1 MKARIT
7 TAYSGYYKFA
17 CEAGEGV
24 ARLKKT
30 AYRKFRREMD
40 SLERGSGGNS
50 AAAPEDVREEIPT
63 TGDWVEL
70 EWNPSGESRIVST
83 YPRRTRFER
92 VDPSSRGSRRA
103 QILAANFDT
112 LVILMSMNR
121 NFNIR
126 RLERFAALARKS
138 GARVAVV
145 LSKLDLVSPEDARK
159 MVAQAKDALGDIEVH
174 AVSSL
179 TGEGLDAVRAYAK
192 PGDTLVFLGS
202 SGVGKSS
209 LVNALAGE
217 ELMPTLE
224 TREWDDEGRHT
235 TTERELVA
243 LPNGAFVIDTP
254 GIRELGMWEITEDEI
269 AAAFADVER
278 YFGHC
283 RFSDCRHESEP
294 GCAVRAAIES
304 GELPAERW
312 AAYLRLRKEAAAT
325 AAAVSSGAARPRK
338 ERPHSSHRYRS
349 ANQ

>member
-7 TAYSGYYKFA
+7 TAYSGYYKFT

-40 SLERGSGGNS
+40 SLEIGAGGNT
-50 AAAPEDVREEIPT
+50 AAAPEALSEEVPT
-63 TGDWVEL
+63 TGDYVEL

-83 YPRRTRFER
+83 YPRRTKFER
-92 VDPSSRGSRRA
+92 VDPSSRGSRKA

-112 LVILMSMNR
+112 LFILMSMNR
-121 NFNIR
+121 NFSLR

-138 GARVAVV
+138 GARVVVV
-145 LSKLDLVSPEDARK
+145 LSKLDLASKDDAAR
-159 MVAQAKDALGDIEVH
+159 MLAETRAALPDVEVH

-179 TGEGLDAVRAYAK
+179 TGEGLDDVRAYVK
-192 PGDTLVFLGS
+192 PGETLVFLGS

-254 GIRELGMWEITEDEI
+254 GIRELGMWEINDEEI

-278 YFGHC
+278 HFGHC
-283 RFSDCRHESEP
+283 RFSDCRHETEP
-294 GCAVRAAIES
+294 GCAVKAAIES
-304 GELPAERW
+304 GELSAERW
-312 AAYLRLRKEAAAT
+312 ASYLRLKKEAAAT
-325 AAAVSSGAARPRK
+325 AAAVSSGASKSRK
-338 ERPHSSHRYRS
+338 ERPLSGHRYRR
-349 ANQ
+349 